1 MKDALKA
8 ATPAWLLAAYRRSL
22 KGLRAAARIL
32 LPRRTCRVR
41 NLVIEIGV
49 SSEIEA
55 FRAESYGTKEPE
67 TLDWLDA
74 QLRNGD
80 VFVDVGAN
88 IGLYSLYAAKRNPQ
102 CTVYAVE
109 PESQNFSRL
118 CRNIVLSKAGNVVPC
133 NFALSDREAFDLLY
147 VGSLEPGS
155 ALHSLGRPSEYRR
168 SDEPVP
174 LRQGTLSVTLD
185 ALVTR
190 YGVPQPAL
198 LKVDVDG
205 AEERILDGAEAVLAS
220 PVLRT
225 VLVEVTMRDGSA
237 DADME
242 KRLDRFGFR
251 LLRASDWVAEL
262 NGLRS
267 HNLIFGRR

>member
-1 MKDALKA
+1 MPSPAVRLYRKA
-8 ATPAWLLAAYRRSL
+8 RSL
-22 KGLRAAARIL
+22 ASAAGRAVVSV
-32 LPRRTCRVR
+32 RTCRVR
-41 NLVIEIGV
+41 GLTVHIGV
-49 SSEIEA
+49 ASEIEA
-55 FRAESYGTKEPE
+55 YRVASYAEKEPE
-67 TLDWLDA
+67 TLDWLDS
-74 QLRNGD
+74 QLRDGD
-80 VFVDVGAN
+80 VFMDVGAN

-118 CRNIVLSKAGNVVPC
+118 CRNIVLSKAGNVIPC

-155 ALHSLGRPSEYRR
+155 ALHSLGRPSEYRHHEE
-168 SDEPVP
+168 SVP

-190 YGVPQPAL
+190 YGLPQPTL

-205 AEERILDGAEAVLAS
+205 IEEQILDGAETLLAS
-220 PVLRT
+220 PILRSI
-225 VLVEVTMRDGSA
+225 LVEVTMKDGST
-237 DADME
+237 DAGME